1 MPNPAD
7 RTPYLDPS
15 VHSEGYYREL
25 QRKNVLRLVLTYLAP
40 LILLSTYFYFQYRS
54 ILQESTRNHLRT
66 VAENHARTMDLFLQ
80 ERIVNLSNL
89 IDDPKLRIPPPS
101 SAMRDLLRRL
111 LQASDTFE
119 DIGFI
124 DSRGIQVGYAGP
136 YPELDGKDYSREPWF
151 AALKNRKD
159 NCMVTDSYLGFRQK
173 AHFTLAV
180 SRIIDDQYVVLRAA
194 LDSEKLQHYLSSLP
208 ETHEVDVSIVNAAG
222 HYQLADPGAKT
233 APLGSAI
240 VPPLSPRLATVT
252 AQIGGKTVPYAYAWL
267 RTCDWAL
274 IAKQSAGAGA
284 ARSGNAQI
292 NIIAFSAAIIA
303 LIFSV
308 IVVRAKKIVQT
319 IRRADATRAQLSDN
333 LLHASKLAAVGE
345 LASGIAHEINNPLAI
360 INEEV
365 GLIKDMAD
373 PRFNLDVSLQDLT
386 PHLDSIQEAVFRCRD
401 ITSKLMAF
409 VRRTEISVRAYNI
422 HELIDGVVNSFYGP
436 EMAVSNIEIVR
447 SYCREELFV
456 LADKT
461 QLEQVFLNLMNN
473 AIDAIGGRGRIAIT
487 TTLLWDDDRVRIDV
501 ADTGT
506 GMTQDQLERIFMP
519 FYTTK
524 QAGEGTGLGLSISYA
539 IIKGLGGEISVS
551 STPGQGSTFSIV
563 LPIHMHARTSEATVR
578 AEQLGSGQKAGS
590 NQA

>member
-7 RTPYLDPS
+7 RTPYLDAS
-15 VHSEGYYREL
+15 VHSEEYYREL
-25 QRKNVLRLVLTYLAP
+25 QRKNVLRLALTYLAP

-66 VAENHARTMDLFLQ
+66 TAENYARTMDLFLQ

-89 IDDPKLRIPPPS
+89 IDDPRLRIPPPS
-101 SAMRDLLRRL
+101 SAMQDLLRRL
-111 LQASDTFE
+111 LRASDTFE

-124 DSRGIQVGYAGP
+124 DSEGTQVGYAGP
-136 YPELDGKDYSREPWF
+136 YPELLGQNYGREPWF
-151 AALKNRKD
+151 AALKIRKD
-159 NCMVTDSYLGFRQK
+159 GCIVTDSYLGFRQK

-194 LDSEKLQHYLSSLP
+194 LDSEKLRHYLSSLS
-208 ETHEVDVSIVNAAG
+208 ESDEADISIVNAEG
-222 HYQLADPGAKT
+222 YHQLADPGAET
-233 APLGSAI
+233 PPLRSAI
-240 VPPLSPRLATVT
+240 VPPLSSRLATAT
-252 AQIGGKTVPYAYAWL
+252 AHIGGKTVPYAYAWL

-274 IAKQSAGAGA
+274 VARQSTGADA
-284 ARSGNAQI
+284 AHSGSAQI

-409 VRRTEISVRAYNI
+409 VRRTEINVQAYNI

-473 AIDAIGGRGRIAIT
+473 AIDAIGGRGRITIT
-487 TTLLWDDDRVRIDV
+487 TTLQWDDDRVRIDV
-501 ADTGT
+501 ADTGR

-524 QAGEGTGLGLSISYA
+524 RAGEGTGLGLSISYA

-563 LPIHMHARTSEATVR
+563 LPIRMHARTSDAMVR
-578 AEQLGSGQKAGS
+578 TEHPDSGQKVGS
-590 NQA
+590 NQP